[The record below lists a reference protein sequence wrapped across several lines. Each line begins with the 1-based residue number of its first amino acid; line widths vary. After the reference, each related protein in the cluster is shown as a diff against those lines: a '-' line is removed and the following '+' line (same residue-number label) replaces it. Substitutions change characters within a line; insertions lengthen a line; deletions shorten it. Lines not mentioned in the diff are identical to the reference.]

1 MILNLGLVVR
11 EISCSN
17 PYCLKGLA
25 AHGSAL
31 LQDLSRHAGLVLACS
46 AGYDREQA
54 SLRVHATKELTA
66 KVVASRKTTT
76 SGLRSGC
83 SERLSKL
90 EKRLW
95 GSLDSLINDVREA
108 EEEREKM
115 GKRMRDKLEGVK
127 GRVREEIEAEKQK
140 RGEAQ
145 EKMMH
150 VLGNLVELSGRLE

>member
-1 MILNLGLVVR
+1 M
-11 EISCSN
+11 
-17 PYCLKGLA
+17 
-25 AHGSAL
+25 
-31 LQDLSRHAGLVLACS
+31 LACS

-66 KVVASRKTTT
+66 KVVGTSRKTTT
-76 SGLRSGC
+76 LGLRSGC

-95 GSLDSLINDVREA
+95 GSLDSLINDVRDA

-150 VLGNLVELSGRLE
+150 VLGNLVELSGKLE